1 MFALYADM
9 RIAGPFDSNVRP
21 GVKALA
27 AMPRRCEK
35 SSDSSTLGQEQTDLN
50 ADRRKIPSPVRVE
63 LVCQDETPRF
73 DPFWDGPRL
82 LPAFAAQLLGQ
93 AMPDRRDAAATVET
107 AYGSL
112 LYPRKALL
120 LDRKS

>member
-1 MFALYADM
+1 M
-9 RIAGPFDSNVRP
+9 RIAGPFDLNVRP
-21 GVKALA
+21 GIKTLA

-35 SSDSSTLGQEQTDLN
+35 SSDSSALGQEQADLN
-50 ADRRKIPSPVRVE
+50 AENHKTPSPLRVE
-63 LVCQDETPRF
+63 LVCQDETSGF

-82 LPAFAAQLLGQ
+82 LPAFVAQLIGQ
-93 AMPDRRDAAATVET
+93 AMPDRRDIGATVET

-112 LYPRKALL
+112 FHPRKALL

>member
-1 MFALYADM
+1 M
-9 RIAGPFDSNVRP
+9 RIAGPFDSNFRP
-21 GVKALA
+21 GIKSLA
-27 AMPRRCEK
+27 AGPRRCEK
-35 SSDSSTLGQEQTDLN
+35 SSDSNALGQERADLQ
-50 ADRRKIPSPVRVE
+50 ADAHQLPVPLRVE
-63 LVCQDETPRF
+63 LLCQDETSAF

-93 AMPDRRDAAATVET
+93 ALPDRRDPSAIVET

-112 LYPRKALL
+112 SYPRKALL

>member
-1 MFALYADM
+1 M

-21 GVKALA
+21 SVKTLA
-27 AMPRRCEK
+27 AIPRRCEK
-35 SSDSSTLGQEQTDLN
+35 SSDSSALGQEQADLDSQDHKTG
-50 ADRRKIPSPVRVE
+50 APVRVE
-63 LVCQDETPRF
+63 LVCQDETQEF

-82 LPAFAAQLLGQ
+82 LPAFAAQLIGQ
-93 AMPDRRDAAATVET
+93 TMPDRRDITATVET

>member
-1 MFALYADM
+1 M
-9 RIAGPFDSNVRP
+9 RIAGPFESIVRP
-21 GVKALA
+21 GIKALA

-35 SSDSSTLGQEQTDLN
+35 ASDSSTLGQEQAYLN
-50 ADRRKIPSPVRVE
+50 ANDHKTPSPVRVE
-63 LVCQDETPRF
+63 FVCQDETQTF

-82 LPAFAAQLLGQ
+82 LPAFAAQLMGQ
-93 AMPDRRDAAATVET
+93 TMAMPDRRDAGATVET

>member
-1 MFALYADM
+1 M
-9 RIAGPFDSNVRP
+9 RIAGPFDSNFRP
-21 GVKALA
+21 GIKSLGPG
-27 AMPRRCEK
+27 PRRCEK
-35 SSDSSTLGQEQTDLN
+35 SSDSNALGQEQPDFQTDSHQL
-50 ADRRKIPSPVRVE
+50 PVPLRVE
-63 LVCQDETPRF
+63 LLCQDDTSAF

-93 AMPDRRDAAATVET
+93 ALPDRRDPGAAVET

-112 LYPRKALL
+112 ACPRKALL

>member
-1 MFALYADM
+1 M

-21 GVKALA
+21 GIKTLA
-27 AMPRRCEK
+27 ALPRRCEK
-35 SSDSSTLGQEQTDLN
+35 SSDASALGQEQADLN
-50 ADRRKIPSPVRVE
+50 ADDHKTPSPVRVE
-63 LVCQDETPRF
+63 LVCQDETQRF

-82 LPAFAAQLLGQ
+82 LPAFVAQLMGQ
-93 AMPDRRDAAATVET
+93 AMERAMPDRRDTSATVET

-112 LYPRKALL
+112 FHPRKALL

>member
-1 MFALYADM
+1 M

-21 GVKALA
+21 SVKTLA
-27 AMPRRCEK
+27 AIPRRCEK
-35 SSDSSTLGQEQTDLN
+35 SSDSSALGQEQADLD
-50 ADRRKIPSPVRVE
+50 AQDQKTSAPMRVE
-63 LVCQDETPRF
+63 LVCHDETQEF

-82 LPAFAAQLLGQ
+82 LPAFAAQLMGQ
-93 AMPDRRDAAATVET
+93 TMERALPDRRDITAIVET

>member
-1 MFALYADM
+1 M
-9 RIAGPFDSNVRP
+9 RIAGPFDLNVRP
-21 GVKALA
+21 GIKALGA
-27 AMPRRCEK
+27 GPRRCEK
-35 SSDSSTLGQEQTDLN
+35 SSNSSTLGQEQADLSTHDRN
-50 ADRRKIPSPVRVE
+50 AHAPVRAS
-63 LVCQDETPRF
+63 LVCQDETEEF

-82 LPAFAAQLLGQ
+82 LPAFAAQLIGQ
-93 AMPDRRDAAATVET
+93 TTERALPERRDASAMVET

>member
-1 MFALYADM
+1 M

-21 GVKALA
+21 GVKTLA

-35 SSDSSTLGQEQTDLN
+35 SSDSSALGQEQADLN
-50 ADRRKIPSPVRVE
+50 AENRKLPSPVRVE
-63 LVCQDETPRF
+63 LVCQDETQEF

-82 LPAFAAQLLGQ
+82 LPAFVAQVIGQ
-93 AMPDRRDAAATVET
+93 AMPERRDASATVET

-112 LYPRKALL
+112 FYPRKALL
-120 LDRKS
+120 LDRRS